1 MKIKLKNNYNII
13 LNHKRIRMLM
23 KKHGLITTVRRANPY
38 AKMLRGNHENKTL
51 PNIFK
56 SITNRY
62 HLFILQ

>member
-1 MKIKLKNNYNII
+1 
-13 LNHKRIRMLM
+13 MLM